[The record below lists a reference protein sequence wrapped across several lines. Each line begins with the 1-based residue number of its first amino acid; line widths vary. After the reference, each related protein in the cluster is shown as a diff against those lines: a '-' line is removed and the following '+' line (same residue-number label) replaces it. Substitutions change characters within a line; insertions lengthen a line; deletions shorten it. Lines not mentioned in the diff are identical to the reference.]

1 MLKII
6 EIRFMFKEE
15 AEQVL
20 KIAKEEILNRYG
32 VVTLADI
39 FELSE
44 IEPLYSDQF
53 KRWTSLD
60 DVRIIWNEQDNTW
73 SIILPMPED

>member
-20 KIAKEEILNRYG
+20 KIAKEEILNR
-32 VVTLADI
+32 VM
-39 FELSE
+39 E
-44 IEPLYSDQF
+44 
-53 KRWTSLD
+53 
-60 DVRIIWNEQDNTW
+60 
-73 SIILPMPED
+73 